1 MRSFQLSQ
9 GFVDQKKDQCVVT
22 GFHLISMPS
31 HYRAKRFFVG
41 KKVGS
46 IPYGPYDM
54 EHMKFVET
62 YSRLNFKLAR
72 KSVMGNSVVMLIL
85 T

>member
-1 MRSFQLSQ
+1 MTEQN
-9 GFVDQKKDQCVVT
+9 D
-22 GFHLISMPS
+22 
-31 HYRAKRFFVG
+31 FFVG

-62 YSRLNFKLAR
+62 YSKLNFKLAR
-72 KSVMGNSVVMLIL
+72 NQTIKVRLG
-85 T
+85 